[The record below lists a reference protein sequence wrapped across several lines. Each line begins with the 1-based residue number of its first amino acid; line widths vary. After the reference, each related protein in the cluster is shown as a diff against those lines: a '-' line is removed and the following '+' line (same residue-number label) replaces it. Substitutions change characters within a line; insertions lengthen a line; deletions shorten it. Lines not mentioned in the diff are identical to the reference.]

1 MMKKW
6 YHILWGSPEDD
17 ELVKRVQEVETKL
30 HGMGNMEDEPS
41 FKSPDP
47 DELNIENAYKTR
59 WIWYHTILGLLML
72 MANMIMLAIFLL
84 LAIKL

>member
-1 MMKKW
+1 MKKW
-6 YHILWGSPEDD
+6 YEILWGSREED
-17 ELVKRVQEVETKL
+17 ELVQRVQQVENKL
-30 HGMGNMEDEPS
+30 HGIGDMTDANKVLDA
-41 FKSPDP
+41 DP
-47 DELNIENAYKTR
+47 DELTIENAYKTR